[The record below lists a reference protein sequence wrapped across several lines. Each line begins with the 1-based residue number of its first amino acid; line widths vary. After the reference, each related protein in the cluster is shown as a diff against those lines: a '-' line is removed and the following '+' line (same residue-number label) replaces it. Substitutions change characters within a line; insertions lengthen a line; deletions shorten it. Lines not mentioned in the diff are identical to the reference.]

1 MFRNVII
8 LLFIACGAF
17 GQKVVDA
24 SGEAQVRIESDMSKE
39 EAMELAKQ
47 QAMINAI
54 DNAFGSYVEQD
65 SDMMIE
71 EGKANF
77 KIIGHTLVK
86 GDWLKT
92 LKEQQNKAWNK
103 YLEKKEAAMLDEIA
117 ILHHNR

>member
-17 GQKVVDA
+17 GQKVVDT
-24 SGEAQVRIESDMSKE
+24 SGESQVRIESDMSKE

-71 EGKANF
+71 EGKADF
-77 KIIGHTLVK
+77 KIIIEVLS
-86 GDWLKT
+86 L
-92 LKEQQNKAWNK
+92 
-103 YLEKKEAAMLDEIA
+103 
-117 ILHHNR
+117 